1 MRHVS
6 PKVSHSTEARKAWL
20 TSASGA
26 RTGGGEGLLFKG
38 SKVKLVPEAFVRSSS
53 CFVGKD
59 LLFSEATEYHAKC
72 IKLVRRR
79 TMI

>member
-1 MRHVS
+1 MYPRKPVTLLK
-6 PKVSHSTEARKAWL
+6 PARPGQHLLA
-20 TSASGA
+20 A
-26 RTGGGEGLLFKG
+26 RGRGGEGLVFKG

-53 CFVGKD
+53 CFVRKD
-59 LLFSEATEYHAKC
+59 LLFSETTEYHAKC